1 MNKNKVVVHL
11 MGRDYTLVTDQQPD
25 KVQRLSRYVDRRMRE
40 LAILTRAGENML
52 PVLTAMT
59 LADELFTAQDE
70 VNRLRRELDAAKAE
84 TKQSSGGAGVVAL
97 RRFFRRRKWNCFH
110 LRETAK
116 HSLRQSLAA
125 RTLSIWAIR
134 PSARAAT
141 RGISMR
147 MGFETLWPMRTNEG
161 RKSM

>member
-25 KVQRLSRYVDRRMRE
+25 KVQRLSRCVDRRMRE

-70 VNRLRRELDAAKAE
+70 VNRLRRELDAAKIE
-84 TKQSSGGAGVVAL
+84 TKQDENA
-97 RRFFRRRKWNCFH
+97 
-110 LRETAK
+110 
-116 HSLRQSLAA
+116 
-125 RTLSIWAIR
+125 
-134 PSARAAT
+134 
-141 RGISMR
+141 
-147 MGFETLWPMRTNEG
+147 
-161 RKSM
+161 

>member
-25 KVQRLSRYVDRRMRE
+25 KVQGLARYVDRRMRE
-40 LAILTRAGENML
+40 LAILPRAGENML

-84 TKQSSGGAGVVAL
+84 TKQDENA
-97 RRFFRRRKWNCFH
+97 
-110 LRETAK
+110 
-116 HSLRQSLAA
+116 
-125 RTLSIWAIR
+125 
-134 PSARAAT
+134 
-141 RGISMR
+141 
-147 MGFETLWPMRTNEG
+147 
-161 RKSM
+161 

>member
-25 KVQRLSRYVDRRMRE
+25 KVQSLSRYVDRRMRE

-84 TKQSSGGAGVVAL
+84 TKQDENA
-97 RRFFRRRKWNCFH
+97 
-110 LRETAK
+110 
-116 HSLRQSLAA
+116 
-125 RTLSIWAIR
+125 
-134 PSARAAT
+134 
-141 RGISMR
+141 
-147 MGFETLWPMRTNEG
+147 
-161 RKSM
+161 

>member
-59 LADELFTAQDE
+59 LARNMQ
-70 VNRLRRELDAAKAE
+70 
-84 TKQSSGGAGVVAL
+84 
-97 RRFFRRRKWNCFH
+97 RRFGHF
-110 LRETAK
+110 
-116 HSLRQSLAA
+116 
-125 RTLSIWAIR
+125 
-134 PSARAAT
+134 
-141 RGISMR
+141 
-147 MGFETLWPMRTNEG
+147 
-161 RKSM
+161 

>member
-25 KVQRLSRYVDRRMRE
+25 KVQRLSRDVDRRMRE

-70 VNRLRRELDAAKAE
+70 VNRLRRELDAAKIE
-84 TKQSSGGAGVVAL
+84 TKQDENA
-97 RRFFRRRKWNCFH
+97 
-110 LRETAK
+110 
-116 HSLRQSLAA
+116 
-125 RTLSIWAIR
+125 
-134 PSARAAT
+134 
-141 RGISMR
+141 
-147 MGFETLWPMRTNEG
+147 
-161 RKSM
+161 

>member
-59 LADELFTAQDE
+59 LADELFTAH
-70 VNRLRRELDAAKAE
+70 RLRRELDAAKNE
-84 TKQSSGGAGVVAL
+84 TKQDENA
-97 RRFFRRRKWNCFH
+97 
-110 LRETAK
+110 
-116 HSLRQSLAA
+116 
-125 RTLSIWAIR
+125 
-134 PSARAAT
+134 
-141 RGISMR
+141 
-147 MGFETLWPMRTNEG
+147 
-161 RKSM
+161 

>member
-25 KVQRLSRYVDRRMRE
+25 KVRRLSRYV
-40 LAILTRAGENML
+40 TRAGENVL

-84 TKQSSGGAGVVAL
+84 TKQDENA
-97 RRFFRRRKWNCFH
+97 
-110 LRETAK
+110 
-116 HSLRQSLAA
+116 
-125 RTLSIWAIR
+125 
-134 PSARAAT
+134 
-141 RGISMR
+141 
-147 MGFETLWPMRTNEG
+147 
-161 RKSM
+161 

>member
-25 KVQRLSRYVDRRMRE
+25 KVQRLSQYVDRRMRE

-70 VNRLRRELDAAKAE
+70 VNRLRRELDAAKTE
-84 TKQSSGGAGVVAL
+84 TKQDENA
-97 RRFFRRRKWNCFH
+97 
-110 LRETAK
+110 
-116 HSLRQSLAA
+116 
-125 RTLSIWAIR
+125 
-134 PSARAAT
+134 
-141 RGISMR
+141 
-147 MGFETLWPMRTNEG
+147 
-161 RKSM
+161 

>member
-59 LADELFTAQDE
+59 LADETQFTGFRAYR
-70 VNRLRRELDAAKAE
+70 VGVSVRE
-84 TKQSSGGAGVVAL
+84 
-97 RRFFRRRKWNCFH
+97 
-110 LRETAK
+110 
-116 HSLRQSLAA
+116 
-125 RTLSIWAIR
+125 
-134 PSARAAT
+134 
-141 RGISMR
+141 
-147 MGFETLWPMRTNEG
+147 
-161 RKSM
+161 

>member
-25 KVQRLSRYVDRRMRE
+25 KVRE

-84 TKQSSGGAGVVAL
+84 TKQDENA
-97 RRFFRRRKWNCFH
+97 
-110 LRETAK
+110 
-116 HSLRQSLAA
+116 
-125 RTLSIWAIR
+125 
-134 PSARAAT
+134 
-141 RGISMR
+141 
-147 MGFETLWPMRTNEG
+147 
-161 RKSM
+161 

>member
-25 KVQRLSRYVDRRMRE
+25 KVQHLSRYVDRRMRE

-84 TKQSSGGAGVVAL
+84 TKQDENA
-97 RRFFRRRKWNCFH
+97 
-110 LRETAK
+110 
-116 HSLRQSLAA
+116 
-125 RTLSIWAIR
+125 
-134 PSARAAT
+134 
-141 RGISMR
+141 
-147 MGFETLWPMRTNEG
+147 
-161 RKSM
+161 

>member
-25 KVQRLSRYVDRRMRE
+25 KVQRLYLYVDRRMRE

-70 VNRLRRELDAAKAE
+70 VNRLRRELDAAKTE
-84 TKQSSGGAGVVAL
+84 TKQDENA
-97 RRFFRRRKWNCFH
+97 
-110 LRETAK
+110 
-116 HSLRQSLAA
+116 
-125 RTLSIWAIR
+125 
-134 PSARAAT
+134 
-141 RGISMR
+141 
-147 MGFETLWPMRTNEG
+147 
-161 RKSM
+161 

>member
-25 KVQRLSRYVDRRMRE
+25 KVQRLSRYEDRRMRE

-84 TKQSSGGAGVVAL
+84 TKQDENA
-97 RRFFRRRKWNCFH
+97 
-110 LRETAK
+110 
-116 HSLRQSLAA
+116 
-125 RTLSIWAIR
+125 
-134 PSARAAT
+134 
-141 RGISMR
+141 
-147 MGFETLWPMRTNEG
+147 
-161 RKSM
+161 